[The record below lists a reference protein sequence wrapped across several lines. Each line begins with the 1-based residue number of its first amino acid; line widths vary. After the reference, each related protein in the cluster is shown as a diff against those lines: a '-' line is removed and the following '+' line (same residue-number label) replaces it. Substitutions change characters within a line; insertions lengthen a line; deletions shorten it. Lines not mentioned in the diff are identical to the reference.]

1 MLTSDFPS
9 NGTPEDLVELG
20 RIVSAYGVRGWV
32 KVQPHAANGQ
42 VLLNAKT
49 WWVKTPAPLK
59 GAGVLTSA
67 QAVNISASRMH
78 SGTVVAQLATVSDR
92 DAAESL
98 KGHTVSVPRSA
109 FPAPDDDEYYW
120 VDLVGC
126 RLFGENDDHTPVLIG
141 QVTGVIDN
149 GAHAVLQ
156 VDRATQDGQEPL
168 QFLLDDKGRTIQE
181 LVPFV
186 NAHVHTVD
194 LPNKMLHSNWPV
206 DL

>member
-9 NGTPEDLVELG
+9 NGAPEDLVELG
-20 RIVSAYGVRGWV
+20 RIVSAYGVRGWL

-49 WWVKTPAPLK
+49 WWVKAPAPLK
-59 GAGVLTSA
+59 GAGVLSSA
-67 QAVNISASRMH
+67 QAVKVSASRMH
-78 SGTVVAQLATVSDR
+78 SGTVVAQLASVPDR
-92 DAAESL
+92 EAAEAL
-98 KGHTVSVPRSA
+98 KGYTVSVPRSA
-109 FPAPDDDEYYW
+109 FPAPDNDEYYW

-126 RLFGENDDHTPVLIG
+126 RLFGEDDDHLSVLIG
-141 QVTGVIDN
+141 QVVGVIDN

-156 VDRATQDGQEPL
+156 VNRATQVTDGPL
-168 QFLLDDKGRTIQE
+168 QFLQDEKGRDIQV

-186 NAHVHTVD
+186 SAHVHTVD
-194 LPNKMLHSNWPV
+194 LPNKTLHSNWPF

>member
-9 NGTPEDLVELG
+9 NGAPEDLVELG
-20 RIVSAYGVRGWV
+20 RIVSAYGVRGWI
-32 KVQPHAANGQ
+32 KIQPHAANGQ

-49 WWVKTPAPLK
+49 WWVKAPAPLG
-59 GAGVLTSA
+59 GAGVLSSA
-67 QAVNISASRMH
+67 QAVKVTASRIH
-78 SGTVVAQLATVSDR
+78 SGTVVAQLATVPDR
-92 DAAESL
+92 DVAEKL
-98 KGHTVSVPRSA
+98 KGYTVSVPRSA

-126 RLFGENDDHTPVLIG
+126 RLFGEDDDQASVLIG

-149 GAHAVLQ
+149 GAHAILQ
-156 VDRATQDGQEPL
+156 VNRATEDTQGPL
-168 QFLLDDKGRTIQE
+168 QFLQDEKGREIQV

-186 NAHVHTVD
+186 SAHVHTVD
-194 LPNKMLHSNWPV
+194 LPNKTLHSNWPV